1 MDLLGIT
8 ALYALAF
15 MLAAWVVMWVLKEW
29 YRRIKEK

>member
-8 ALYALAF
+8 ALYAIAYI
-15 MLAAWVVMWVLKEW
+15 LAASVVIWVLKEW